1 MANVT
6 DSKGATTPASGAPG
20 LVPGDLDLHILDR
33 LAAVHRHRRLAITV
47 FLLVVMVMMLQSY
60 STVPMFRAQARLLI
74 EDERSTMVMGMS
86 PNDPSFWMDLAPYF
100 ETQYEILRSRGLA
113 ERVVEK
119 LSLSGVPELTG
130 QEAEPRGII
139 TELRSARRSLFSSM
153 RSLLS
158 RPPPEENA
166 AASADETAT
175 VTAQAQELLSSLQVL
190 PLEGTRLVDI
200 TVEGRSPE
208 FAALAVNTLIGEY
221 VQQNL
226 DQRLQNTDKTLGWL
240 EEELRRQQRKV
251 VEGERALAE
260 YRESQDVLSLDDR
273 QNIVVARLNQLN
285 DAVTRAQTTRLQ
297 KQALYAQVRD
307 VSPDGPAVGS
317 FPAIAQN
324 PAVQGL
330 RANLGDLESE
340 KARLSER
347 YGERHPDIVNLTVSI
362 EAVSRQLRVQI
373 VSALEAIRNDYES
386 ALAEERNLRAQ
397 LEAQKRTAMDL
408 DSKNVSYTVL
418 QRESESTRM
427 VYEGLL
433 GREKELQVVAN
444 NRANNARVVD
454 RAEVPTGPFSPNPRR
469 DWLMATVLGLM
480 LGIGLAFGVE
490 YLDDTIKTPED
501 VTQKLGR
508 PLLGLVP
515 TARGKHAPLLSGEV
529 PHDFGEAF
537 RSLRTS
543 LVFTSGGKST
553 RIVAV
558 TSTQPLEGKT
568 ATACNI
574 AMVLALGGH
583 RVLLIDADMRRPSL
597 HKAMGLSNAIG
608 LSHVLAGQAKIRE
621 GVQRTHD
628 PNLFVLS
635 GGLPPPNPSELLSSG
650 RMKHFLTSLVNGP
663 FDWVIIDTP
672 PVVAVTDAVL
682 LMPAVSGVAFV
693 IGSEMTRRGHAE
705 RALEML
711 QSTGH
716 LHLLGVVLNRVD
728 FDRNKYYYTRYYGHS
743 YKNYYGEAAA
753 SAA

>member
-6 DSKGATTPASGAPG
+6 DSKGATPASGVPG
-20 LVPGDLDLHILDR
+20 LVPAAVDLHILDR
-33 LAAVHRHRRLAITV
+33 LTAVHRHRRLAVTV

-86 PNDPSFWMDLAPYF
+86 PNDPSFWMDPAPYF

-113 ERVVEK
+113 ERVVGK
-119 LSLSGVPELTG
+119 LSLSGIPGLNGEEPE
-130 QEAEPRGII
+130 PPGII
-139 TELRSARRSLFSSM
+139 SELRSARRSLFSSI
-153 RSLLS
+153 RSLRS
-158 RPPPEENA
+158 GAPPDKDEEDEEDA
-166 AASADETAT
+166 AVSTDETAT
-175 VTAQAQELLSSLQVL
+175 MTAQAYALLSSLEVL
-190 PLEGTRLVDI
+190 PVTGTHLVDV

-208 FAALAVNTLIGEY
+208 LAALAVNTLIDEY
-221 VQQNL
+221 GQQNL

-240 EEELRRQQRKV
+240 EEELQRQQRKV
-251 VEGERALAE
+251 VEGERSLAE
-260 YRESQDVLSLDDR
+260 YRESQDALSLDDR

-285 DAVTRAQTTRLQ
+285 DAVTRAETTRVQ

-307 VSPDGPAVGS
+307 VSPDSPAVDS
-317 FPAIAQN
+317 FPAIVQDSTA
-324 PAVQGL
+324 QGL
-330 RANLGDLESE
+330 KSRLRDLESE
-340 KARLSER
+340 KAELSER
-347 YGERHPDIVNLTVSI
+347 YGERHPTIVNVTTSI
-362 EAVSRQLRVQI
+362 EAASRQLRAQI
-373 VSALEAIRNDYES
+373 VSVLETIRNDYES
-386 ALAEERNLRAQ
+386 ALAEERSLRRQ
-397 LEAQKRTAMDL
+397 LEAQKRAAMDL
-408 DSKNVSYTVL
+408 DSKHVSYTVL
-418 QRESESTRM
+418 QREAESTRM

-444 NRANNARVVD
+444 NRANNVRVVD
-454 RAEVPTGPFSPNPRR
+454 RAEVPTAPFIPNPRR
-469 DWLMATVLGLM
+469 DWLMAVVLGLM
-480 LGIGLAFGVE
+480 FSIGLAFGVE

-501 VTQKLGR
+501 ITRKLGR

-515 TARGKHAPLLSGEV
+515 TARAPHAPLLSAAV
-529 PHDFGEAF
+529 THDFGEAF

-543 LVFTSGGKST
+543 LVFTSGSKST

-568 ATACNI
+568 TTACNI

-608 LSHVLAGQAKIRE
+608 LSHVLVGQAKVRE

-635 GGLPPPNPSELLSSG
+635 GGLPPPNPSELLSSDK
-650 RMKHFLTSLVNGP
+650 MKHFLSSLVNGP

-682 LMPAVSGVAFV
+682 LMPAVSGVAFGPRHRP
-693 IGSEMTRRGHAE
+693 GSSSPAPG
-705 RALEML
+705 
-711 QSTGH
+711 
-716 LHLLGVVLNRVD
+716 
-728 FDRNKYYYTRYYGHS
+728 
-743 YKNYYGEAAA
+743 
-753 SAA
+753 

>member
-6 DSKGATTPASGAPG
+6 DSKGATPASGVPG
-20 LVPGDLDLHILDR
+20 LVPVDLDLHILDR
-33 LAAVHRHRRLAITV
+33 LIAVHRHRRLAMTV

-86 PNDPSFWMDLAPYF
+86 PNDPSFWMDPAPYF

-113 ERVVEK
+113 DRVVRK
-119 LSLSGVPELTG
+119 LSLSGVRELNG
-130 QEAEPRGII
+130 QEPEPPGII
-139 TELRSARRSLFSSM
+139 TELRSARRSLFSSI
-153 RSLLS
+153 RSLRS
-158 RPPPEENA
+158 GPPPEEDA
-166 AASADETAT
+166 AVRTDETAT
-175 VTAQAQELLSSLQVL
+175 AAAEAYALLSIEVSPVT
-190 PLEGTRLVDI
+190 GTHLVDV
-200 TVEGRSPE
+200 TVEGRSAE
-208 FAALAVNTLIGEY
+208 FVALAVNTLVDEY
-221 VQQNL
+221 GQQNL

-240 EEELRRQQRKV
+240 EEELQRQQGKV
-251 VEGERALAE
+251 MEGERSLAE
-260 YRESQDVLSLDDR
+260 YRESQDALSLDDR

-285 DAVTRAQTTRLQ
+285 DAVTRAETTRVQ

-307 VSPDGPAVGS
+307 VSPDSSAVDS
-317 FPAIAQN
+317 FPAIVQNSAAQT
-324 PAVQGL
+324 L
-330 RANLGDLESE
+330 RARLRDLESE
-340 KARLSER
+340 KAKLSDR
-347 YGERHPDIVNLTVSI
+347 YGERHPTIVNVTTSI
-362 EAVSRQLRVQI
+362 EAVSRQLRAQI
-373 VSALEAIRNDYES
+373 VSVLETIRNDYES
-386 ALAEERNLRAQ
+386 ALAEERNLRRQ
-397 LEAQKRTAMDL
+397 LEAQKRVAMDL
-408 DSKNVSYTVL
+408 DSKHVSYTVL
-418 QRESESTRM
+418 QREAESTRM

-444 NRANNARVVD
+444 NRANNVRVVD
-454 RAEVPTGPFSPNPRR
+454 RAEVPTAPFIPNARR
-469 DWLMATVLGLM
+469 DWVMAVVLGLM
-480 LGIGLAFGVE
+480 FGIGLTFGVE

-501 VTQKLGR
+501 VTRKLGQ

-515 TARGKHAPLLSGEV
+515 TAPGKHAPLLSAAV

-543 LVFTSGGKST
+543 LVFTTGGKST

-568 ATACNI
+568 ATSCNI

-597 HKAMGLSNAIG
+597 HKAMGLSNAVG
-608 LSHVLAGQAKIRE
+608 LSHVLVGQAKVRE

-635 GGLPPPNPSELLSSG
+635 GGLPPPNPSELLSSD

-693 IGSEMTRRGHAE
+693 VGSEMTRRGHVE

-728 FDRNKYYYTRYYGHS
+728 FARNKYYYSRYYGHS

-753 SAA
+753 

>member
-1 MANVT
+1 MPV
-6 DSKGATTPASGAPG
+6 
-20 LVPGDLDLHILDR
+20 DLDLHILDR
-33 LAAVHRHRRLAITV
+33 LIAVHRHRRLAMTV

-86 PNDPSFWMDLAPYF
+86 PNDPSFWMDPAPYF

-113 ERVVEK
+113 DRVVRK
-119 LSLSGVPELTG
+119 LSLSGVRELNG
-130 QEAEPRGII
+130 QEPEPPGII
-139 TELRSARRSLFSSM
+139 TELRSARRSLFSSI
-153 RSLLS
+153 RSLRS
-158 RPPPEENA
+158 GPPPEEDA
-166 AASADETAT
+166 AVSTDETAT
-175 VTAQAQELLSSLQVL
+175 TAAEAYALLSIEVV
-190 PLEGTRLVDI
+190 PVTGTHLVDV
-200 TVEGRSPE
+200 TVEGRSAE
-208 FAALAVNTLIGEY
+208 FVALAVNTLVDEY
-221 VQQNL
+221 GQQNL

-240 EEELRRQQRKV
+240 EEELQRQQGKV
-251 VEGERALAE
+251 VEGERSLAD
-260 YRESQDVLSLDDR
+260 YRESQDALSLDDR

-285 DAVTRAQTTRLQ
+285 EAVTRAETTRVQ

-307 VSPDGPAVGS
+307 VSPDSSAVDS
-317 FPAIAQN
+317 CPAIVQNSAAQT
-324 PAVQGL
+324 L
-330 RANLGDLESE
+330 RARLRDLESE
-340 KARLSER
+340 KAKLSDR
-347 YGERHPDIVNLTVSI
+347 YGERHPTIVNVTTSI
-362 EAVSRQLRVQI
+362 EAVSRQLRAQI
-373 VSALEAIRNDYES
+373 VSVLETIRNDYES
-386 ALAEERNLRAQ
+386 ALAEERNLRRQ
-397 LEAQKRTAMDL
+397 LEAQKRVAMDL
-408 DSKNVSYTVL
+408 DSKHVSYTVL
-418 QRESESTRM
+418 QREAESPRM

-444 NRANNARVVD
+444 NRANNVRVVD
-454 RAEVPTGPFSPNPRR
+454 RAEVPTVPFTPNARR
-469 DWLMATVLGLM
+469 DWVMAVVLGLM
-480 LGIGLAFGVE
+480 FGIGLAFGVE

-501 VTQKLGR
+501 VTRKLGR
-508 PLLGLVP
+508 PLFGLVP
-515 TARGKHAPLLSGEV
+515 TAPGKHAPLLSAAV

-568 ATACNI
+568 ATSCNI

-597 HKAMGLSNAIG
+597 HKAMGLSNAVG
-608 LSHVLAGQAKIRE
+608 LSHVLVGQAKVRE

-635 GGLPPPNPSELLSSG
+635 GGLPPPNPSELLSSD

-693 IGSEMTRRGHAE
+693 VGSEMTRRGHVE

-728 FDRNKYYYTRYYGHS
+728 FARNKYYYSRYYGHS

-753 SAA
+753 

>member
-6 DSKGATTPASGAPG
+6 ESKGATPPSGAPG
-20 LVPGDLDLHILDR
+20 LVPVDLDLHLLDR

-74 EDERSTMVMGMS
+74 EDERTTMVMGMS
-86 PNDPSFWMDLAPYF
+86 PNDPSFWMDPAPYF

-113 ERVVEK
+113 QRVVEK
-119 LSLSGVPELTG
+119 LSLSGIPELTG
-130 QEAEPRGII
+130 QDSEPRGII

-158 RPPPEENA
+158 GPPPEEGA
-166 AASADETAT
+166 AAGTDETAT
-175 VTAQAQELLSSLQVL
+175 ATAQAQALLSSLQVL
-190 PLEGTRLVDI
+190 PLEGTHLVDI
-200 TVEGRSPE
+200 TVEGRNPE

-251 VEGERALAE
+251 VEGERALAD
-260 YRESQDVLSLDDR
+260 YRESQDALSLDDR

-285 DAVTRAQTTRLQ
+285 DAVTSAQTTRVQ

-307 VSPDGPAVGS
+307 VSPDSAAVGS
-317 FPAIAQN
+317 FPAIVQN

-397 LEAQKRTAMDL
+397 LEAQKRAAMDL
-408 DSKNVSYTVL
+408 DSKHVSYTVL
-418 QRESESTRM
+418 QREAESTRM

-454 RAEVPTGPFSPNPRR
+454 PAEVPAGPFTPNPRR
-469 DWLMATVLGLM
+469 DWVMATVLGLM
-480 LGIGLAFGVE
+480 LGIGLVFGVE

-501 VTQKLGR
+501 VTRKLGR

-515 TARGKHAPLLSGEV
+515 TARGKQAPLLSGAV

-537 RSLRTS
+537 R
-543 LVFTSGGKST
+543 
-553 RIVAV
+553 
-558 TSTQPLEGKT
+558 
-568 ATACNI
+568 
-574 AMVLALGGH
+574 
-583 RVLLIDADMRRPSL
+583 
-597 HKAMGLSNAIG
+597 
-608 LSHVLAGQAKIRE
+608 
-621 GVQRTHD
+621 
-628 PNLFVLS
+628 
-635 GGLPPPNPSELLSSG
+635 
-650 RMKHFLTSLVNGP
+650 
-663 FDWVIIDTP
+663 
-672 PVVAVTDAVL
+672 
-682 LMPAVSGVAFV
+682 
-693 IGSEMTRRGHAE
+693 
-705 RALEML
+705 
-711 QSTGH
+711 
-716 LHLLGVVLNRVD
+716 
-728 FDRNKYYYTRYYGHS
+728 
-743 YKNYYGEAAA
+743 
-753 SAA
+753 

>member
-6 DSKGATTPASGAPG
+6 ESKGATPPSGAPG
-20 LVPGDLDLHILDR
+20 LVPVDLDFHLLDR

-86 PNDPSFWMDLAPYF
+86 PNDPSFWMDPAPYF

-119 LSLSGVPELTG
+119 LTLSGIPELTG
-130 QEAEPRGII
+130 QDSEPRGII
-139 TELRSARRSLFSSM
+139 TELRSARRSLFFSM

-158 RPPPEENA
+158 GPPPEEGA
-166 AASADETAT
+166 AAGTDETAT
-175 VTAQAQELLSSLQVL
+175 VTAQAQALLSSLQVL
-190 PLEGTRLVDI
+190 PLEGTHLVDI
-200 TVEGRSPE
+200 TVEGRNPE

-226 DQRLQNTDKTLGWL
+226 DQRLQSTDKTLGWL

-251 VEGERALAE
+251 VEGERALAD
-260 YRESQDVLSLDDR
+260 YREAQDALSLDDR

-285 DAVTRAQTTRLQ
+285 DAVTRAQTTRVQ

-307 VSPDGPAVGS
+307 VSPDSAAVGS
-317 FPAIAQN
+317 FPAIVQN

-362 EAVSRQLRVQI
+362 EAVSRQLRAQI

-397 LEAQKRTAMDL
+397 LEAQKRAAMDL
-408 DSKNVSYTVL
+408 DSKHVSYTVL
-418 QRESESTRM
+418 QREAESTRM

-454 RAEVPTGPFSPNPRR
+454 PAEVPPGPFTPNPRR
-469 DWLMATVLGLM
+469 DWVMATVLGLM
-480 LGIGLAFGVE
+480 LGIGLVFGVE

-501 VTQKLGR
+501 VTRKLGR

-515 TARGKHAPLLSGEV
+515 TARGKHAPLLSGAV

-568 ATACNI
+568 ATSCNI

-597 HKAMGLSNAIG
+597 HRAMGLSNAIG
-608 LSHVLAGQAKIRE
+608 LSHVLTGQAKIRE

-635 GGLPPPNPSELLSSG
+635 GGLPPPNPSELLSSD

-693 IGSEMTRRGHAE
+693 IGSEMTRLGHCQ

>member
-6 DSKGATTPASGAPG
+6 DSKGATPASAAPG

-33 LAAVHRHRRLAITV
+33 LTAVHRHRRLAITV

-86 PNDPSFWMDLAPYF
+86 PNDPSFWMDPAPYF

-113 ERVVEK
+113 ERVIEK
-119 LSLSGVPELTG
+119 LSISGVPELIG
-130 QEAEPRGII
+130 HESKPRGII

-158 RPPPEENA
+158 GPPPEEDA
-166 AASADETAT
+166 AASTDETAT
-175 VTAQAQELLSSLQVL
+175 VTAQAHALLSSLEVL
-190 PLEGTRLVDI
+190 PLEGTHLVDI
-200 TVEGRSPE
+200 MVEGRNPE
-208 FAALAVNTLIGEY
+208 LAALAVNTLIGEY

-240 EEELRRQQRKV
+240 EEELGRQQRKV

-260 YRESQDVLSLDDR
+260 YRESQDALSLDDR

-285 DAVTRAQTTRLQ
+285 DAVTRAQTTRVQ

-307 VSPDGPAVGS
+307 VSPDS
-317 FPAIAQN
+317 PAIDSFLAIVQN
-324 PAVQGL
+324 PAVRGL
-330 RANLGDLESE
+330 RASLGDLESE
-340 KARLSER
+340 KARLAER
-347 YGERHPDIVNLTVSI
+347 YGERHPTMANLTTRI
-362 EAVSRQLRVQI
+362 EAVSGQLRAQI

-386 ALAEERNLRAQ
+386 ALAEERSLRAQ
-397 LEAQKRTAMDL
+397 LDAQKRVAMDL
-408 DSKNVSYTVL
+408 DGKHVSYTVL
-418 QRESESTRM
+418 QREADSTRM

-454 RAEVPTGPFSPNPRR
+454 RAEVPKGPFAPNPQR
-469 DWLMATVLGLM
+469 DWLMAIVLGLM

-501 VTQKLGR
+501 VTRKLGR

-515 TARGKHAPLLSGEV
+515 AARGKHAPLLSGAV

-543 LVFTSGGKST
+543 LVFTSGGNST

-568 ATACNI
+568 ATACNM

-608 LSHVLAGQAKIRE
+608 LSHVLVGQAKIRE
-621 GVQRTHD
+621 GIQRTHD

-635 GGLPPPNPSELLSSG
+635 GGLPPPNPSELLSAD

-693 IGSEMTRRGHAE
+693 IGSEMTRVGHAQ

>member
-6 DSKGATTPASGAPG
+6 DSKGETPASGAPG
-20 LVPGDLDLHILDR
+20 LAPVDLDLHILDR

-74 EDERSTMVMGMS
+74 EDERTTMVMGMS
-86 PNDPSFWMDLAPYF
+86 PNDPSFWMDPAPYF
-100 ETQYEILRSRGLA
+100 ETQYEILRSRGLT

-130 QEAEPRGII
+130 QESESRGII
-139 TELRSARRSLFSSM
+139 AELRSARRSLFSSM

-158 RPPPEENA
+158 GPPPEGDA
-166 AASADETAT
+166 AASTDETAT
-175 VTAQAQELLSSLQVL
+175 VAAEAQALLSSLQVS
-190 PLEGTRLVDI
+190 PLEGTHLVDI

-208 FAALAVNTLIGEY
+208 PTALAVNTLIGEY

-240 EEELRRQQRKV
+240 EEELRRQQGKV

-260 YRESQDVLSLDDR
+260 YRESQDALSLDDR

-285 DAVTRAQTTRLQ
+285 DAVTRAQTTRVQ

-307 VSPDGPAVGS
+307 VSPDSPAVGS

-324 PAVQGL
+324 SAVQDL

-347 YGERHPDIVNLTVSI
+347 YGEQHPDIVNLTVSI
-362 EAVSRQLRVQI
+362 EAVSRQLRAQI
-373 VSALEAIRNDYES
+373 VSALEATRNDYES

-397 LEAQKRTAMDL
+397 LEAQKRVAMDL
-408 DSKNVSYTVL
+408 DGKHVSYTVL

-454 RAEVPTGPFSPNPRR
+454 RAEVPAGPFASNPRR
-469 DWLMATVLGLM
+469 DWLMAIVLGLM

-501 VTQKLGR
+501 ITRKLGR

-515 TARGKHAPLLSGEV
+515 AARGTHAPLLSGAV

-537 RSLRTS
+537 RSL
-543 LVFTSGGKST
+543 
-553 RIVAV
+553 
-558 TSTQPLEGKT
+558 
-568 ATACNI
+568 
-574 AMVLALGGH
+574 
-583 RVLLIDADMRRPSL
+583 
-597 HKAMGLSNAIG
+597 
-608 LSHVLAGQAKIRE
+608 
-621 GVQRTHD
+621 
-628 PNLFVLS
+628 
-635 GGLPPPNPSELLSSG
+635 
-650 RMKHFLTSLVNGP
+650 
-663 FDWVIIDTP
+663 
-672 PVVAVTDAVL
+672 
-682 LMPAVSGVAFV
+682 
-693 IGSEMTRRGHAE
+693 
-705 RALEML
+705 
-711 QSTGH
+711 
-716 LHLLGVVLNRVD
+716 
-728 FDRNKYYYTRYYGHS
+728 
-743 YKNYYGEAAA
+743 
-753 SAA
+753 

>member
-6 DSKGATTPASGAPG
+6 DSKGATPASGVPG
-20 LVPGDLDLHILDR
+20 LVPVDLDLHILDR

-74 EDERSTMVMGMS
+74 EDERTTMVMGMS
-86 PNDPSFWMDLAPYF
+86 PNDPSFWMDPAPYF

-119 LSLSGVPELTG
+119 LSLSGIPELTG
-130 QEAEPRGII
+130 QDSEPRGII
-139 TELRSARRSLFSSM
+139 AELRSARRSLFSSM

-158 RPPPEENA
+158 GPPPEGDA
-166 AASADETAT
+166 AASTDETAT
-175 VTAQAQELLSSLQVL
+175 VAQAQALLSSLQVS
-190 PLEGTRLVDI
+190 PLEGTHLVDI

-208 FAALAVNTLIGEY
+208 FTALAVNTLIGEY

-240 EEELRRQQRKV
+240 EEELRRQQGKV

-260 YRESQDVLSLDDR
+260 YRESQDALSLDDR

-285 DAVTRAQTTRLQ
+285 DTVTRAQTTRVQ
-297 KQALYAQVRD
+297 KQALYAQVKD
-307 VSPDGPAVGS
+307 ISPDSAAVGS
-317 FPAIAQN
+317 FPAIVQN

-330 RANLGDLESE
+330 RASLGDLESE

-347 YGERHPDIVNLTVSI
+347 YGERHPDIVNLTASI
-362 EAVSRQLRVQI
+362 EAVSGQLRAQI

-408 DSKNVSYTVL
+408 DSKHVSYTVL

-454 RAEVPTGPFSPNPRR
+454 RAEVPAGPFAPNPRR
-469 DWLMATVLGLM
+469 DWLMAIVLGLM

-501 VTQKLGR
+501 VTRKLGR

-515 TARGKHAPLLSGEV
+515 AAQGTHAPLLSGAV

-553 RIVAV
+553 RIIAV

-568 ATACNI
+568 ATACNM

-650 RMKHFLTSLVNGP
+650 RMKHFLTSLINGP

-693 IGSEMTRRGHAE
+693 IGSEMTRVGHVQ

-716 LHLLGVVLNRVD
+716 LNLLGVVLNRVD
-728 FDRNKYYYTRYYGHS
+728 FNRNKYYYNRYYGHS

>member
-6 DSKGATTPASGAPG
+6 DSKGATPASGVPG
-20 LVPGDLDLHILDR
+20 LVPVDLDLHILDR
-33 LAAVHRHRRLAITV
+33 LIAVHRHRRLAMTV

-86 PNDPSFWMDLAPYF
+86 PNDPSFWMDPAPYF

-113 ERVVEK
+113 DRVVRK
-119 LSLSGVPELTG
+119 LSLSGVRELNG
-130 QEAEPRGII
+130 QEPEPPGII
-139 TELRSARRSLFSSM
+139 TELRSARRSLFSSI
-153 RSLLS
+153 RSLRS
-158 RPPPEENA
+158 GPPPEEDA
-166 AASADETAT
+166 AVSTDETAT
-175 VTAQAQELLSSLQVL
+175 AAAEAYALLSIEVL
-190 PLEGTRLVDI
+190 PVTGTHLVDV

-208 FAALAVNTLIGEY
+208 FVALAVNTLVDEY
-221 VQQNL
+221 GQQNL

-240 EEELRRQQRKV
+240 EEELQRQQEKV
-251 VEGERALAE
+251 VEGERSLAD
-260 YRESQDVLSLDDR
+260 YRESQDALSLDDR
-273 QNIVVARLNQLN
+273 QNIVVVRLNQLN
-285 DAVTRAQTTRLQ
+285 DAVTRAETTRVQ

-307 VSPDGPAVGS
+307 VSPDSSAVDS
-317 FPAIAQN
+317 FPAIVQNSAAQT
-324 PAVQGL
+324 L
-330 RANLGDLESE
+330 RARLRDLESE
-340 KARLSER
+340 KAKLSDR
-347 YGERHPDIVNLTVSI
+347 YGERHPTIVNVTTSI
-362 EAVSRQLRVQI
+362 EAVSRQLRAQI
-373 VSALEAIRNDYES
+373 VSVLETIRNDYES
-386 ALAEERNLRAQ
+386 ALAEERNLRRQ
-397 LEAQKRTAMDL
+397 LEAQKRVAMDL
-408 DSKNVSYTVL
+408 DSKHVSYTVL
-418 QRESESTRM
+418 QREAESTRM

-444 NRANNARVVD
+444 NRANNVRVVD
-454 RAEVPTGPFSPNPRR
+454 RAEVPTAPFIPNARR
-469 DWLMATVLGLM
+469 DWLMAVVLGLM
-480 LGIGLAFGVE
+480 FGIGLAFGVE

-501 VTQKLGR
+501 VTRKLGW

-515 TARGKHAPLLSGEV
+515 AAGKHAPLLSAAV

-568 ATACNI
+568 ATSCNV

-597 HKAMGLSNAIG
+597 HKAMGLSNTVG
-608 LSHVLAGQAKIRE
+608 LSHVLVGQAKVRE

-635 GGLPPPNPSELLSSG
+635 GGLPPPNPSELLSSD
-650 RMKHFLTSLVNGP
+650 RMKHFLTSLVSGP
-663 FDWVIIDTP
+663 FDWVIIDTL
-672 PVVAVTDAVL
+672 PVLAVTDAVL

-693 IGSEMTRRGHAE
+693 VGSEMTRRGHVE

-711 QSTGH
+711 QSSGH
-716 LHLLGVVLNRVD
+716 MNFLGVVLNRVD
-728 FDRNKYYYTRYYGHS
+728 FDRNRYCYSRYYGHS

-753 SAA
+753 

>member
-6 DSKGATTPASGAPG
+6 DSKGVTTHASGAPG
-20 LVPGDLDLHILDR
+20 LVPVDLELHILDR

-74 EDERSTMVMGMS
+74 EDERTTMVMGMS
-86 PNDPSFWMDLAPYF
+86 PNDPSFWMDPAPYF

-158 RPPPEENA
+158 RPPPEEGA
-166 AASADETAT
+166 AASTDETAA
-175 VTAQAQELLSSLQVL
+175 VTAQAQALLSSLEVL
-190 PLEGTRLVDI
+190 PLEGTHLVDI

-208 FAALAVNTLIGEY
+208 FTALAVNTLIGEY

-260 YRESQDVLSLDDR
+260 YRESQDALSLDDR
-273 QNIVVARLNQLN
+273 QNIVVAR
-285 DAVTRAQTTRLQ
+285 
-297 KQALYAQVRD
+297 
-307 VSPDGPAVGS
+307 
-317 FPAIAQN
+317 
-324 PAVQGL
+324 
-330 RANLGDLESE
+330 
-340 KARLSER
+340 
-347 YGERHPDIVNLTVSI
+347 
-362 EAVSRQLRVQI
+362 LRVQI

-397 LEAQKRTAMDL
+397 LEAQKRAAMDL
-408 DSKNVSYTVL
+408 DSKHVSYTVL
-418 QRESESTRM
+418 QREAESTRM

-454 RAEVPTGPFSPNPRR
+454 SAEVPTGPFAPNPRR

-501 VTQKLGR
+501 VTRKLGR

-568 ATACNI
+568 ATACNT
-574 AMVLALGGH
+574 AMVLALGDH

-693 IGSEMTRRGHAE
+693 IGSEMTRRGHVE

-728 FDRNKYYYTRYYGHS
+728 FDRNKYYYSRYYGHS

>member
-6 DSKGATTPASGAPG
+6 DSKGATPASGVPG
-20 LVPGDLDLHILDR
+20 LVPVDLDLHLLDR
-33 LAAVHRHRRLAITV
+33 LTAVHRHRRLAMTV

-86 PNDPSFWMDLAPYF
+86 PNDPSFWMDPAPYF

-113 ERVVEK
+113 ERVVGK
-119 LSLSGVPELTG
+119 LSISGVPELIG
-130 QEAEPRGII
+130 HESEPRGII

-158 RPPPEENA
+158 GPPPEEDA
-166 AASADETAT
+166 AASTVETAT
-175 VTAQAQELLSSLQVL
+175 VTAQAHALLSSLEVL
-190 PLEGTRLVDI
+190 PLEGTHLVDI
-200 TVEGRSPE
+200 MVEGRNPE
-208 FAALAVNTLIGEY
+208 LAALAVNTLIGEY

-240 EEELRRQQRKV
+240 EEELGRQQRKV

-260 YRESQDVLSLDDR
+260 YRESQDALSLDDR

-307 VSPDGPAVGS
+307 ISPDSPAVDS
-317 FPAIAQN
+317 FPAIVQN
-324 PAVQGL
+324 PAVRGL
-330 RANLGDLESE
+330 RASLRDLDSE
-340 KARLSER
+340 KASLAER
-347 YGERHPDIVNLTVSI
+347 YGERHPTMVNLTSSI
-362 EAVSRQLRVQI
+362 EAVSEQLRAQI

-386 ALAEERNLRAQ
+386 ALAEERSLRAQ
-397 LEAQKRTAMDL
+397 LDAQKRVAMDL
-408 DSKNVSYTVL
+408 DGKHVSYTVL
-418 QRESESTRM
+418 QREADSTRM

-454 RAEVPTGPFSPNPRR
+454 RAEVPTGPFAPNPQR
-469 DWLMATVLGLM
+469 DWLMAIVLGLM

-501 VTQKLGR
+501 VTRKLGR

-515 TARGKHAPLLSGEV
+515 AARGKHAPLLSGAV

-543 LVFTSGGKST
+543 LVFTSGGRST

-568 ATACNI
+568 ATACNM

-597 HKAMGLSNAIG
+597 HKVMGLSNAIG
-608 LSHVLAGQAKIRE
+608 LSHVLVGQAKIRE
-621 GVQRTHD
+621 GIQRTHD

-635 GGLPPPNPSELLSSG
+635 GGLPPPNPSELLSAD

-693 IGSEMTRRGHAE
+693 IGSEMTRRGHVE

-753 SAA
+753 